1 MAKLLVVAP
10 MIVRNEAE
18 NLPALFE
25 SARGLVDAWVIVD
38 TGSTDNTI
46 EVARS
51 LGATVIEDPWD
62 DDFARSRNVVL
73 SHAEE
78 VHPDADWF
86 IILDGDDRVENATGL
101 RSEPPPR
108 AASNPSS
115 RHARGTPLRGLAIET
130 PSMLPQTWTSS
141 EAKTGTSTS
150 PSWSQVACA
159 TWATPP

>member
-78 VHPDADWF
+78 VHPDAS
-86 IILDGDDRVENATGL
+86 AQS
-101 RSEPPPR
+101 RSSRPPPR